1 MLHISSGRNSWRLHG
16 LNGAKSWHGVAW
28 LDEKNGL
35 VDADADDPLLICY
48 IAMEAMEA
56 MALIEI
62 EWNRWF
68 SQLETRNLHLWLGFS
83 MANC

>member
-1 MLHISSGRNSWRLHG
+1 LHG

-35 VDADADDPLLICY
+35 VDADADDPLVICY

-62 EWNRWF
+62 E
-68 SQLETRNLHLWLGFS
+68 
-83 MANC
+83 